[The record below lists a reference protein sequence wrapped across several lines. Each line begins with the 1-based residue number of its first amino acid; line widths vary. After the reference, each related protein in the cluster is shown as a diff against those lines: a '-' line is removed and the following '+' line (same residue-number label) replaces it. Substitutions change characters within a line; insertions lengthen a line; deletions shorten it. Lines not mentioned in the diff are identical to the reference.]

1 MRIDQFIYHSSQL
14 IESSEAG
21 DSARLDAEL
30 LLAKVL
36 NKSRSYF
43 YSHPEYLLS
52 DKQLEMARGLVELRC
67 QGRPIAYLQG
77 QKEFWSLS
85 LAVNDSV
92 LIPRPETEMLVEFA
106 IQLDLPA
113 NASVVDLGTGSGA
126 IALAL
131 ASEKKSWQITAVEYI
146 DAALKVAKH
155 NIEMTAAKD
164 FSVLH
169 LIQASWLSAFAE
181 HSFDLVIANPPY
193 IDYHDPHLKQG
204 DVRYEPSTALVS
216 NEQGLADIKS
226 IALQST
232 HCLRPGGYLIMEHG
246 CDQSQQVKEILNN
259 NDFIGVQ
266 CHRDLSDNFRFV
278 SAMKK

>member
-14 IESSEAG
+14 IESSKAG
-21 DSARLDAEL
+21 DSARLDVEL
-30 LLAKVL
+30 LLAQVL

-43 YSHPEYLLS
+43 YSHPEYVLS
-52 DKQLEMARGLVELRC
+52 EKQLEMAQFLVALRC

-85 LAVNDSV
+85 LAVNEGV

-106 IQLDLPA
+106 LRLKLPA

-155 NIEMTAAKD
+155 NIETAAGKD
-164 FSVLH
+164 FSPLH
-169 LIQASWLSAFAE
+169 LIQGNWLSAFAE
-181 HSFDLVIANPPY
+181 NSFDLVIANPPY
-193 IDYHDPHLKQG
+193 MDYHDPHLKRG
-204 DVRYEPSTALVS
+204 DVRFEPSTALVS
-216 NEQGLADIKS
+216 NEQGFADIKS
-226 IALQST
+226 IVIQST
-232 HCLRPGGYLIMEHG
+232 HCLRPGGYLIIEHG
-246 CDQSQQVKEILNN
+246 YDQTQQVKEILNN
-259 NDFIGVQ
+259 NDFIGAQ
-266 CHRDLSDNFRFV
+266 NHRDLSDNFRFV
-278 SAMKK
+278 SAIKK

>member
-14 IESSEAG
+14 IESSKAG

-36 NKSRSYF
+36 NKTRSYF
-43 YSHPEYLLS
+43 YSYPEYLLS
-52 DKQLEMARGLVELRC
+52 DRQLEMAQHLVELRC

-77 QKEFWSLS
+77 QKEFWSLN
-85 LAVNDSV
+85 LTVNEGV

-106 IQLDLPA
+106 LSLDLPA

-131 ASEKKSWQITAVEYI
+131 ASEKKSWHISAVEYI

-155 NIEMTAAKD
+155 NIETAADED
-164 FSVLH
+164 FSALY
-169 LIQASWLSAFAE
+169 LIQANWLSAFAE

-193 IDYHDPHLKQG
+193 IECHDLHLKQG
-204 DVRYEPSTALVS
+204 DVRFEPSTALVS
-216 NEQGLADIKS
+216 NDQGLADIKS
-226 IALQST
+226 IALQSA
-232 HCLRPGGYLIMEHG
+232 HCLRRGGYLIIEHG
-246 CDQSQQVKEILNN
+246 CDQSQQVREILNN
-259 NDFIGVQ
+259 DDFIGVQ
-266 CHRDLSDNFRFV
+266 CHRDLSDNFRFM
-278 SAMKK
+278 SAIKK

>member
-1 MRIDQFIYHSSQL
+1 MRIDQFIYHSSQC
-14 IESSEAG
+14 ESSKVG

-30 LLAKVL
+30 LLAQVL

-52 DKQLEMARGLVELRC
+52 EEQLEMAQCLVALRC
-67 QGRPIAYLQG
+67 QGRPIAYLRG
-77 QKEFWSLS
+77 QKEFWSLR
-85 LAVNDSV
+85 LAVNEGV

-106 IQLDLPA
+106 LRLKLPA

-155 NIEMTAAKD
+155 NIETAAGKD
-164 FSVLH
+164 FSTLH
-169 LIQASWLSAFAE
+169 LIQGNWLSAFAE

-204 DVRYEPSTALVS
+204 DVRFEPSTALVS
-216 NEQGLADIKS
+216 NEQVLADIKS
-226 IALQST
+226 IAIQST
-232 HCLRPGGYLIMEHG
+232 HCLRQGGYLIIEHG

-259 NDFIGVQ
+259 NDFIGAQ

-278 SAMKK
+278 SAIKK

>member
-14 IESSEAG
+14 IESSKAG

-30 LLAKVL
+30 LIAQVL
-36 NKSRSYF
+36 NKSRSYL

-52 DKQLEMARGLVELRC
+52 DEQLETAQRLVELRC

-85 LAVNDSV
+85 LAVNEGL

-106 IQLDLPA
+106 LRLDLPV

-146 DAALKVAKH
+146 DNALKVAKH
-155 NIEMTAAKD
+155 NIETAADKD
-164 FSVLH
+164 FFTLH
-169 LIQASWLSAFAE
+169 LIQANWLSAFAE

-193 IDYHDPHLKQG
+193 IDYHDPHLKKG
-204 DVRYEPSTALVS
+204 DVLFEPSTALVS
-216 NEQGLADIKS
+216 NEHGLADIKS

-232 HCLRPGGYLIMEHG
+232 HCLRPGGYLIIEHG

-259 NDFIGVQ
+259 NNFIGAQ
-266 CHRDLSDNFRFV
+266 CHRDLSDKFRFV
-278 SAMKK
+278 SAVKK

>member
-14 IESSEAG
+14 IDSSKAG

-30 LLAKVL
+30 LLAQVL

-52 DKQLEMARGLVELRC
+52 DKQLEMAQRLVALRC

-85 LAVNDSV
+85 LAVNHGV

-106 IQLDLPA
+106 LQLDLPA
-113 NASVVDLGTGSGA
+113 NASIVDLGTGSGA

-155 NIEMTAAKD
+155 NIGTASGKD
-164 FSVLH
+164 FSSLH
-169 LIQASWLSAFAE
+169 LIQANWLSAFAE

-204 DVRYEPSTALVS
+204 DVRFEPSTALVS

-226 IALQST
+226 IVLQST
-232 HCLRPGGYLIMEHG
+232 FCLRSGGYLILEHG
-246 CDQSQQVKEILNN
+246 CNQSQQVKEILNN
-259 NDFIGVQ
+259 NDFIGAQ

-278 SAMKK
+278 SAKKK